1 MATIFQTI
9 DWQAIVI
16 YQPTFFDSTVNETMF
31 SAFHWLADLLTSG
44 AADLMNSIQNIDL
57 LLRHAV
63 PAL

>member
-1 MATIFQTI
+1 
-9 DWQAIVI
+9 
-16 YQPTFFDSTVNETMF
+16 MF